1 MKKILYLLL
10 LLLPQYIYAQQEITG
25 KVIDSGGQPIGGA
38 TVSLVVSGINTIT
51 GDDGIYHLKM
61 VAKGTITLQ
70 FSHVGYATVVKNVD
84 ASAGSLSITLEKTS
98 SLIDEVMITS
108 NNSNTKNN
116 IPYSIHSY
124 SKEELDKT
132 NGITL
137 MSRLATL
144 PNIDRISAGI
154 GIGKPV
160 IRGNS
165 FNRILL
171 YAMGTRIE
179 NQQWDDRHDLG
190 IPEAGV
196 ENVEVVQG
204 PAALIYGADALGGA
218 LIFTDE
224 KPAAVGTSKG
234 DATISYNTCNGG
246 ILGDFGYKKS
256 TNNGL
261 FYILRIGG
269 HMDHSYHQG
278 GDAPENSQVDDF
290 AANSK
295 FIDASGKLAVG
306 LNRKWGFS
314 KLTYSFY
321 QQLIGIVELEPD
333 SVLESPHEQK
343 VYEVEAPYQDVMSHV
358 LSSENTFPIG
368 KSKLNVNVAYQLN
381 DRKEFEPV
389 SGGPKKSKYKFIGL
403 KLNVITYDVKYTT
416 NPAAPFGLTIGTQG
430 MGQQNINNGKEQLVP
445 DAIVKDFAVYA
456 LARYDKNKWN
466 FLGGMRMDKRSI
478 EIDARLAEGVV
489 PLIFPSEDVKKDYEP
504 ISGSVGVAYHPI
516 KNLTIKL
523 NAATGFSAPNYAEL
537 GTYGQHEGA
546 YRFEIGNPDLKMEE
560 NIEGDLGLNWDSK
573 NISLRGDF
581 FYNAITNYIFL
592 ESNGD
597 SISGLAVYNFLQD
610 DAVLSGFEAGFTLH
624 PDAAKWLSISSDYS
638 TTRGIRGDNDLN
650 LPFTPADK
658 IVTKMECNF
667 NKKLILKDPFIGITY
682 SYYFE
687 QKNVTPFELATDSYS
702 LLDFQLGGKFKMKR
716 NDATLSLYITNLTD
730 EQYFSHLSLVKNI
743 GIHEMGRN
751 IGFRLLLPFGG

>member
-10 LLLPQYIYAQQEITG
+10 FLLPQYIYAQEEITG
-25 KVIDSGGQPIGGA
+25 TVTDMGGQPIGGA
-38 TVSLVVSGINTIT
+38 SVSLVVSGINTVT
-51 GDDGIYHLKM
+51 ATDGTFHLKIA
-61 VAKGTITLQ
+61 AKGTITLQ
-70 FSHVGYATVVKNVD
+70 FSHVGYATVVKN
-84 ASAGSLSITLEKTS
+84 AEAAGSINVSLEKTS
-98 SLIDEVMITS
+98 SLLDEVLITS

-116 IPYSIHSY
+116 IPYTIHSY
-124 SKEELDKT
+124 SKQELDKT

-196 ENVEVVQG
+196 DNVEIVQG

-218 LIFTDE
+218 LIFNDE

-278 GDAPENSQVDDF
+278 GDAPPNSQVEDF

-295 FIDASGKLAVG
+295 FIDASGKLTVG

-333 SVLESPHEQK
+333 SVVESPGEQK

-381 DRKEFEPV
+381 DRKEFEPKP
-389 SGGPKKSKYKFIGL
+389 GGPKKSKFKFIGL

-416 NPAAPFGLTIGTQG
+416 NPAAPFGIIVGTQG
-430 MGQQNINNGKEQLVP
+430 MGQENINNGKEQLVP
-445 DAIVKDFAVYA
+445 DAIVNDFAVYA
-456 LARYDKNKWN
+456 LARYDKKKWN
-466 FLGGMRMDKRSI
+466 FLGGIRMDKRSV
-478 EIDARLAEGVV
+478 EIDARLAEGAV

-504 ISGSVGVAYHPI
+504 MSASAGVAYHPI
-516 KNLTIKL
+516 KNLTLKL
-523 NAATGFSAPNYAEL
+523 NAATGFAAPNYAEL

-546 YRFEIGNPDLKMEE
+546 YRFEIGNPDLEMEE
-560 NIEGDLGLNWDSK
+560 NVEGDFGINWESR

-581 FYNAITNYIFL
+581 FYNAVKNYIFL
-592 ESNGD
+592 QANGD
-597 SISGLAVYNFLQD
+597 SLDGLAVYNFLQD
-610 DAVLSGFEAGFTLH
+610 DAVLSGFEAGFAIH
-624 PDAAKWLSISSDYS
+624 PITIPWLSISSDYS
-638 TTRGIRGDNDLN
+638 MVRGLRDGDLD

-658 IVTKMECNF
+658 IVTKVECNF
-667 NKKLILKDPFIGITY
+667 NKKLILKDPFVGATY

-687 QKNVTPFELATDSYS
+687 QDKVTPYEIPTDSYG
-702 LLDFQLGGKFKMKR
+702 LLDLQLGGKFKMKK
-716 NDATLSLYITNLTD
+716 NDATLSLYVTNLTD

-751 IGFRLLLPFGG
+751 FGFRLLLPF